1 MMTEK
6 NGNTDGEPVVSSDEP
21 INEGE
26 VRTEVTDIPCPAC
39 GAEHMTMTSVTLNLP
54 YIGECLETT
63 VSCWKCGYK
72 HADTLI
78 LGQNEPVRYTM
89 RVENEKDL
97 WARVVRSTSG
107 TVSIPEAGLK
117 VEPGTASEPFISNIE
132 GLIARF
138 EEAVGFAIRNA
149 ENDDERK
156 KGGEILAF
164 LGAVK
169 NGTEKC
175 TVIIEDPLGN
185 SAILDEK
192 AKKEVLT
199 QEEAEKLALG
209 MKVIDV

>member
-6 NGNTDGEPVVSSDEP
+6 SEKDSGEPVISSDVP
-21 INEGE
+21 ITQGD
-26 VRTEVTDIPCPAC
+26 VRAEMTQIPCPVC
-39 GAEHMTMTSVTLNLP
+39 GAERMVMTSVTLNLP
-54 YIGECLETT
+54 YIGECMETT
-63 VSCWKCGYK
+63 ISCNECHYK

-78 LGQNEPVRYTM
+78 LGQKEPVRYTM
-89 RVENEKDL
+89 RVEGEKDL

-132 GLIARF
+132 GVITRF

-149 ENDDERK
+149 ENDEERRR
-156 KGGEILAF
+156 GGEILAF
-164 LGAVK
+164 LSAVR

-185 SAILDEK
+185 SAILSEK
-192 AKKEVLT
+192 AEKKVLT
-199 QEEAEKLALG
+199 PDEAEKLALG